1 MLTSISSGVPSR
13 VNRRLRRL
21 LPCALLLAP
30 ISLAAS
36 HCAQAQALSG
46 GSPTTSA
53 SSDGQFPAGVVPV
66 FRGPNLSLAT
76 TSQHDSTSG
85 WSSLLTPALAYRFGD
100 HFSINASFPI
110 FASVN
115 TYQQTAPAKG
125 GTAATYGFV
134 NHHFLLGDSATA
146 AEFSANAAGFEDTL
160 GATIGIPTGDPALG
174 LGAGHTTFEIS
185 NHIDHSLGD
194 YITPELELALDNSPN
209 LTLRRVRKSYTATGL
224 SAHLQGGLGI
234 SLPRNI
240 NLSVDGYDD
249 LPLGSQTVT
258 GKKKKA
264 AVAAQSTDGADNGI
278 LNTLDIP
285 VSGHLTVSGFYNR
298 SFYDGT
304 DIAGVTLTLLLRAAP
319 HRDAAH

>member
-1 MLTSISSGVPSR
+1 MLPSIRSGVPSR
-13 VNRRLRRL
+13 VNYRLRRL
-21 LPCALLLAP
+21 LPCALLLVS
-30 ISLAAS
+30 IGLASS

-46 GSPTTSA
+46 GSPTTA
-53 SSDGQFPAGVVPV
+53 SDGQFPAGVVPV

-76 TSQHDSTSG
+76 TSQHDSASG

-100 HFSINASFPI
+100 HLSINASFPV

-115 TYQQTAPAKG
+115 TYQQTAPAQG

-134 NHHFLLGDSATA
+134 NHHFLLGDSAAA
-146 AEFSANAAGFEDTL
+146 AEFSMNPAGFEDTL
-160 GATIGIPTGDPALG
+160 GATIGIPTGDPKLG
-174 LGAGHTTFEIS
+174 LGAGHSTFEIS
-185 NHIDHSLGD
+185 NHIDHSIGD
-194 YITPELELALDNSPN
+194 YITPEVEFALDNSPN
-209 LTLRRVRKSYTATGL
+209 LTLRRVRKSYTDTGL

-249 LPLGSQTVT
+249 LPLGTQTVT

-264 AVAAQSTDGADNGI
+264 TVAAQSTDGADNGI

-304 DIAGVTLTLLLRAAP
+304 DIAGVTLTFMLRAAP
-319 HRDAAH
+319 RHDTAH